1 MTLAKRINK
10 WTVGWSAAR
19 GWERVWGRPVSLQ
32 VEPTDRCNL
41 KCIMCPRTFEDVTG
55 GRSHDLTL
63 TQFEHVLDEIRFL
76 VSMQLSGFGEPFLNR
91 ELPEMIALAVSR
103 GVQVST
109 NSNAT
114 VFTEDIVKRTVA
126 SGLYMIKLSVDGA
139 TDETYARIRGGKLD
153 SIRRGLTLFAKEKA
167 RTGST
172 LPWLR
177 FNIVLLKDNVEEL
190 DLFFDLAH
198 ELAVPEIM
206 FKPLNPHDTSM
217 GIGRHDA
224 LGAQV
229 KETFE
234 KACEKGHRY
243 DILWNEEET
252 RRVLFEA
259 IDIAKR
265 RGDLPAI
272 PCYMLW
278 KECYITADGS
288 VRPCCEF
295 YRDEHKLGNIFETPF
310 SKIWNSEGFRR
321 LRRASS
327 RLRSVSQICTTCNR
341 FYVNYLTHDKLRR
354 AKEKMGPLGAL
365 VRTEFED

>member
-1 MTLAKRINK
+1 MSLAKRINK

-19 GWERVWGRPVSLQ
+19 GWERVWGSPVSLQ

-41 KCIMCPRTFEDVTG
+41 KCIMCPRTYGDISG
-55 GRSHDLTL
+55 GSPHDMTL
-63 TQFEHVLDEIRFL
+63 AQFEHVLNEIPSI

-114 VFTEDIVKRTVA
+114 VFTDTIVKRTVA
-126 SGLYMIKLSVDGA
+126 SGLYMVKLSVDGA

-153 SIRRGLTLFAKEKA
+153 SIRRGLALFAEEKA
-167 RTGST
+167 RTGSE

-177 FNIVLLKDNVEEL
+177 FNIVLLKDNVDEL

-217 GIGRHDA
+217 EIGRHDA

-229 KETFE
+229 KETFARARE
-234 KACEKGHRY
+234 KAQRY
-243 DILWNEEET
+243 NVLWNEEET
-252 RRVLFEA
+252 RQVLFEA
-259 IDIAKR
+259 IDVAKR
-265 RGDLPAI
+265 RAELPAI

-295 YRDEHKLGNIFETPF
+295 YRDEHRLGNIFETPF

-327 RLRSVSQICTTCNR
+327 RLRNVSQICTTCNR
-341 FYVNYLTHDKLRR
+341 FYVNYQTHEKLRR
-354 AKEKMGPLGAL
+354 AKAKMGPLGAL